1 MKEPGYEQLT
11 LFREDSHA
19 SLLVQPGS
27 ERARM
32 TTVSSG
38 LKCSELYRKSGPVG
52 SLVKMLLESSV
63 WSSTVCY
70 LTWKPSTTPSK
81 RLLFRLA
88 PSTPRIDG
96 IGASLWP
103 TPTTDSVSERKTRY
117 KQGGLPLTAAVRMWP
132 TPTARDFK
140 SADINPK
147 SKRPSQKTELNTAV
161 ILYPTPTTGAG
172 LCGGAGNYKQLKDL
186 EKLGQITEEER
197 RSMASGSGGQ
207 LNPTW
212 VEWLMGFPIGWT
224 DLKDSETP

>member
-1 MKEPGYEQLT
+1 MKELAYEQLT
-11 LFREDSHA
+11 LFREASHA
-19 SLLVQPGS
+19 SLLVLPGS
-27 ERARM
+27 EKARM

-38 LKCSELYRKSGPVG
+38 LKCSELYRKSGPLG
-52 SLVKMLLESSV
+52 SLVKMLLGSSV
-63 WSSTVCY
+63 WSSTKCF
-70 LTWKPSTTPSK
+70 LTWRPKTTPSR
-81 RLLFRLA
+81 RLLFQLA

-96 IGASLWP
+96 IGASLLG
-103 TPTTDSVSERKTRY
+103 TPTASMRPR
-117 KQGGLPLTAAVRMWP
+117 TAKFRAGRAPNPAEAAFWP
-132 TPTARDFK
+132 TPTARDYK

-172 LCGGAGNYKQLKDL
+172 LCGGAGNYKQLKTL
-186 EKLGQITEEER
+186 EKSGQITEEER
-197 RSMASGSGGQ
+197 RSMASGGGGQ